1 MSAVESGAGA
11 DARAFAPFEWM
22 LARRYLGSKRKE
34 TFVSVISI
42 ISFVG
47 ILLGVATLIIVMAV
61 MNGFRT
67 ELLDRILGLNGHV
80 IVLANER
87 VLDDYDEVAKRIDA
101 VGGVVHAFPIVEGQA
116 LASGERAGNGVLVR
130 GMRDEDILRMDAFSQ
145 NVKSGTLENFASQE
159 GVAIGTRLAS
169 AIGLAPG
176 DDITIVTPNGDV
188 TAFGTAPRV
197 KAYPI
202 VATFE
207 MGMSEYDSSVILMPI
222 EEAQLYFNK
231 EGVADAIEVFIPDP
245 DDVEPM
251 LGTITQAAG
260 RPVQLEDWRSR
271 NASFFKA
278 LQVERNVM
286 FLILT
291 LIILVAAL
299 NIISGLFMLVK
310 DKGRD
315 IAILCTMGATKGA
328 VLRIFLIT
336 GAAIGVF
343 GTLAGTLLGVTIAL
357 NIKAIQDGL
366 NWLTGGEVWD
376 PTIRFLSDI
385 PARLDAGE
393 TASIVLMGL
402 GLSFLAT
409 LFPAWRA
416 ARLDPVEALRYE

>member
-1 MSAVESGAGA
+1 MSAAPQSGN
-11 DARAFAPFEWM
+11 DTKPFARFEWM

-42 ISFVG
+42 ISFIG

-80 IVLANER
+80 IVLPIDSPLN
-87 VLDDYDEVAKRIDA
+87 DYTGVSARIDA
-101 VGGVVHAFPIVEGQA
+101 LPDVVHAFPLIEGQA
-116 LASGERAGNGVLVR
+116 LASGERGGTGVLIR
-130 GMRDEDILRMDAFSQ
+130 GLRDQDVLRLDAFAD
-145 NVKSGTLENFASQE
+145 NVKSGALEDFAAAG

-169 AIGLAPG
+169 SLGLAQG
-176 DDITIVTPNGDV
+176 DDITIVSPNGDV

-207 MGMSEYDSSVILMPI
+207 MGMAEYDSSVVLMPF
-222 EEAQLYFNK
+222 EEAQLYFNR
-231 EGVADAIEVFIPDP
+231 EGIADAIEVFVPDADAI
-245 DDVEPM
+245 DDYLPA
-251 LGTITQAAG
+251 ITAAAE
-260 RPVQLEDWRSR
+260 RSVDLEDWRTR

-315 IAILCTMGATKGA
+315 IAILRTMGATKGS

-343 GTLAGTLLGVTIAL
+343 GTLAGTALGIAIAA
-357 NIKAIQDGL
+357 NIKAIQDAL
-366 NWLTGGEVWD
+366 NWLTGTQVWD

-385 PARLDAGE
+385 PARLDVGE
-393 TASIVLMGL
+393 TLSIVLMGL

-409 LFPAWRA
+409 IFPAWRA

>member
-315 IAILCTMGATKGA
+315 IAILRTMGATKGA

>member
-1 MSAVESGAGA
+1 MSAGA
-11 DARAFAPFEWM
+11 DTRPFAPFEWM

-42 ISFVG
+42 ISFIG
-47 ILLGVATLIIVMAV
+47 IMLGVATLIIVMAV

-80 IVLANER
+80 IVLPIER
-87 VLDDYDEVAKRIDA
+87 PLDDYEAVATRIDA
-101 VGGVVHAFPIVEGQA
+101 LPQIVHAFPLIEGQA
-116 LASGERAGNGVLVR
+116 LASGERGGNGVLIR
-130 GMRDEDILRMDAFSQ
+130 GLRDEDIKRLDAFAD
-145 NVKSGTLENFASQE
+145 NVKAGSLDDFAAQE
-159 GVAIGTRLAS
+159 GVAVGTRLAS
-169 AIGLAPG
+169 SLGLSQG
-176 DDITIVTPNGDV
+176 DEITIVTPNGDV

-202 VATFE
+202 TATFE
-207 MGMSEYDSSVILMPI
+207 MGMAEYDSSVILMPI
-222 EEAQLYFNK
+222 GEAQLYFNR
-231 EGVADAIEVFIPDP
+231 EGLADAIEVFVPDADRI
-245 DDVEPM
+245 DDYLPAIE
-251 LGTITQAAG
+251 TASQ
-260 RPVQLEDWRSR
+260 RPIQTEDWRSR

-315 IAILCTMGATKGA
+315 IAILRTMGATKGS

-343 GTLAGTLLGVTIAL
+343 GTLAGTVLGIVIAV
-357 NIKAIQDGL
+357 NIKAIQDAL
-366 NWLTGGEVWD
+366 NWLTGSEVWD

-385 PARLDAGE
+385 PARLDPME
-393 TASIVLMGL
+393 TFSIVLMGL

-409 LFPAWRA
+409 IFPAWRA